1 MADAEVES
9 RSVFLQSG
17 RVKPQVLIA
26 AVLAVAPLGAAP
38 EPARPVTSGFTVT
51 TEGGVEG
58 KQVIHYDAQGRPVGG
73 NVPAPP
79 MKVRGDGPSGAPM
92 PAAAP
97 SVKGGSTAS
106 MPEAPKGM
114 VTSDGRRLPFSVEQ
128 VQGRGLK
135 QVDPNVDPD
144 SALRSVGKPNDLT
157 SRRFGAEKAPI
168 DMDPRYSRSDLL
180 TLETWHG
187 RFDTFGRPKAGVELR
202 DDLDAEMRPKNVITV
217 KAFDRETS
225 ALSGSTAAILGFENR
240 EAPRMTEAI
249 DTTPRPPK
257 LAPGAAKSLDQISMQ
272 DINRFQFRRS
282 RSDAPGIP
290 TVRPGS
296 ETVQTTG
303 SERR

>member
-1 MADAEVES
+1 M
-9 RSVFLQSG
+9 
-17 RVKPQVLIA
+17 PVLLTA
-26 AVLAVAPLGAAP
+26 SLAWAAP
-38 EPARPVTSGFTVT
+38 EPAKPVVSGFTVS

-79 MKVRGDGPSGAPM
+79 MKVRGDAPPSASPSPGA
-92 PAAAP
+92 AAAP
-97 SVKGGSTAS
+97 VRTEG
-106 MPEAPKGM
+106 PKGM
-114 VTSDGRRLPFSVEQ
+114 VTSDGRSLPFSM
-128 VQGRGLK
+128 QGPGVK
-135 QVDPNVDPD
+135 KVDPSVDPD

-157 SRRFGAEKAPI
+157 TRRFGAEKAPI

-187 RFDTFGRPKAGVELR
+187 RFDTFGRPKADIELR
-202 DDLDAEMRPKNVITV
+202 DGLGAEVRPKNVITV

-225 ALSGSTAAILGFENR
+225 ALSGTTAAILGLDNR
-240 EAPRMTEAI
+240 ETPRMTEAI
-249 DTTPRPPK
+249 DTTPRAPK
-257 LAPGAAKSLDQISMQ
+257 LADRAAKSLDQISMQ

-296 ETVQTTG
+296 ESIQTTG

>member
-1 MADAEVES
+1 M
-9 RSVFLQSG
+9 
-17 RVKPQVLIA
+17 PVLLTA
-26 AVLAVAPLGAAP
+26 SLAWAAP
-38 EPARPVTSGFTVT
+38 EPVKPVVSGFTVS
-51 TEGGVEG
+51 TEGGEEG

-79 MKVRGDGPSGAPM
+79 MKVRGDVRT
-92 PAAAP
+92 PAAPPAASAVSKGNVIAP
-97 SVKGGSTAS
+97 AVTVG
-106 MPEAPKGM
+106 PKGM
-114 VTSDGRRLPFSVEQ
+114 AASDGRSLPFSM
-128 VQGRGLK
+128 QGTGVK
-135 QVDPNVDPD
+135 KVDPSVDPD

-157 SRRFGAEKAPI
+157 TRRFGAEKAPI

-187 RFDTFGRPKAGVELR
+187 RFDTFGRPKADIELR
-202 DDLDAEMRPKNVITV
+202 DGLGAEVRPKNVITV

-225 ALSGSTAAILGFENR
+225 ALSGTTAAILGLDNR
-240 EAPRMTEAI
+240 ETPRMTEAI
-249 DTTPRPPK
+249 DTTPRAPK
-257 LAPGAAKSLDQISMQ
+257 LADRAAKSLDQISMQ

-296 ETVQTTG
+296 ESIQTTG